1 MTVRQP
7 SLSARSPR
15 LCPNSAQ
22 AQRPLRLSVILS
34 LPPLC
39 FHGLTNPFSR
49 NPFTFTSI
57 QNPRGCGVTAV
68 PANSVSACLSSN
80 STLNPFPATH
90 PKNARLTPF
99 AATHTKSPSCKS
111 FPCHTSEKAGG
122 GITVNHSHNTHIWNP
137 VQLSGVQD
145 TVRKSRP
152 QLVRSQ
158 QGRADA
164 RSAGSVQILWLRS
177 RRPKCNLHTRAWAG
191 ARLLGP

>member
-57 QNPRGCGVTAV
+57 QNPGGCGVKGS
-68 PANSVSACLSSN
+68 PQFPP
-80 STLNPFPATH
+80 TLYPRTSQQQLDAKF
-90 PKNARLTPF
+90 
-99 AATHTKSPSCKS
+99 
-111 FPCHTSEKAGG
+111 FPCHTSQECPP
-122 GITVNHSHNTHIWNP
+122 NSF
-137 VQLSGVQD
+137 
-145 TVRKSRP
+145 R
-152 QLVRSQ
+152 
-158 QGRADA
+158 
-164 RSAGSVQILWLRS
+164 
-177 RRPKCNLHTRAWAG
+177 CHTYKI
-191 ARLLGP
+191 